1 MAEGTY
7 EYECERAEL
16 LGVNPPNR
24 TDWEEAER
32 VRKENQ
38 LAEQMTVKIN
48 WKHWEKK
55 LTEKTKPDHIID
67 TNR

>member
-16 LGVNPPNR
+16 LGVAPPNR
-24 TDWEEAER
+24 TVWEEAER

-38 LAEQMTVKIN
+38 LAEEMTVCIN
-48 WKHWEKK
+48 LKTKK
-55 LTEKTKPDHIID
+55 CQTEKNKTKRFRSQD
-67 TNR
+67 